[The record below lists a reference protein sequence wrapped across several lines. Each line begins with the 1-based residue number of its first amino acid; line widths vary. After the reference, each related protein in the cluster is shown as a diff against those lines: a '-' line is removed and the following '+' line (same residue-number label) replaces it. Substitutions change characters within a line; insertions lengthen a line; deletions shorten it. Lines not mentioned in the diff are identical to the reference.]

1 MLLNNTKYCNKGRQN
16 GKIMFTTILLFEKT
30 SSPLLPNTSHHD
42 NIYARGNRLEYQ
54 AHKGKGR
61 LQKKSWQVAR
71 IEGDILVTVLRY

>member
-1 MLLNNTKYCNKGRQN
+1 
-16 GKIMFTTILLFEKT
+16 MFTTIVLFEKS

-61 LQKKSWQVAR
+61 LQKILASWQITR
-71 IEGDILVTVLRY
+71 RYSSNSIEVLAICQGDSKEMVKEIFN